1 MLEATQINDYQEA
14 LIELYGNMGGSNK
27 PAAPLEPETEES
39 LERYVLEQIN
49 IKEEDLRELGRM
61 RAEIVKQQL
70 VEGGVDPERLSALA
84 PENIT
89 SDPKAAVEIQLVS

>member
-14 LIELYGNMGGSNK
+14 LIELYGDMDGSNK
-27 PAAPLEPETEES
+27 PAAPLEPATEES
-39 LERYVLEQIN
+39 LERYVLEKIN
-49 IKEEDLRELGRM
+49 IKEEDLHELGRV

-89 SDPKAAVEIQLVS
+89 SDPKPAVEIQLVS